1 MFMAKKTKQAKD
13 LQQTIHIHV
22 VLIKSHK
29 GDI

>member
-1 MFMAKKTKQAKD
+1 MFMAKKPKQGKD
-13 LQQTIHIHV
+13 LQQTIHIDV